1 MWYLTPNG
9 EVVNLTKCL
18 QLNIL
23 NARDDEYRV
32 YAEPIKPTSTI
43 CLTEKFIT
51 IEEAKDFIEW
61 LIKQIISET
70 KVITWK
76 EYKHTIIDKNLFT
89 STVRIEGSWWR
100 KLDEDN
106 I

>member
-9 EVVNLTKCL
+9 EAVNLTKCL

-43 CLTEKFIT
+43 CLTEKFST
-51 IEEAKDFIEW
+51 IKEAKDFIDW
-61 LIKQIISET
+61 LLKQTASEIKVT
-70 KVITWK
+70 TW
-76 EYKHTIIDKNLFT
+76 EGYKHVVIDNNPFT
-89 STVRIEGSWWR
+89 STIRIEDSWWG
-100 KLDEDN
+100 KFNEDN